1 MHVLL
6 HIRREWQESDPLM
19 PFNPFFV
26 CLHIIMGEQIIKTTT
41 KILSIATFLAAVLSF
56 NILSAQ
62 ETGSITTA
70 DTIKKATPVIVPLT
84 KYQLRIREKAQ
95 KDSLRYIRDSIKS
108 EIPRILESYIIPDS
122 LKYKKIILWNYD
134 SYLNRITGMLKQDT
148 TFNGNFHFLPF
159 MKKDVGATYLGVSGS
174 AAQSFNYFLRDKS
187 DFFTA
192 FDPYIPYS
200 YTKESHPFYNVK
212 TPHTELAYRGT
223 ILAERAKEETNI
235 HFLTTQNISP
245 QFNFTVLYERYGGKG
260 ILNKESTDNRTFSL
274 TSNYLGKRYVAHAG
288 YIFQSIKREENGGIF
303 DDTMVLD
310 TNVNPKAID
319 YRLNTAYNRLRR
331 NSVFL
336 THSYGIPI
344 HLSKKDTLNNN
355 SGTVAYIGHSFEFA
369 TYYRR
374 YTDAIN
380 LSDTEARNFYNNRF
394 FINAIESND
403 STRLN
408 LIENRFFIRLQPW
421 AIDGII
427 SKLDGGVG
435 HQYVSY
441 YTFRPD
447 NYIGGMHNSIYNNV
461 YAYFGASGQ
470 FRKYLM
476 WEGNGKLNL
485 AGYNSGDFNVDAKV
499 RLSVYPIKEGIHLTG
514 KLKIANTTTDLFNS
528 YYYSN
533 HFFWDNKF
541 GKTTETRVEAL
552 LDIPKFKLQAF
563 FGYSLL
569 NNYIYYNNLGDAT
582 QNGNLLNV
590 MSASAKFDFRL
601 WKFHFFNR
609 VLFQLTSDQE
619 VMPLPLLSANL
630 RYFFQFVV
638 VKNVMTLQLGVDV
651 LYHTKYFAPSYNP
664 ALGQFHTQNERKI
677 GAVPYIDP
685 FINIQWKQASIFI
698 KYMNAAQGW
707 PTGDYFSANHYIR
720 PMRAIQ
726 FGLNWPFY
734 IK

>member
-1 MHVLL
+1 
-6 HIRREWQESDPLM
+6 
-19 PFNPFFV
+19 
-26 CLHIIMGEQIIKTTT
+26 MGEQIIKTTT

-56 NILSAQ
+56 NILPAQ
-62 ETGSITTA
+62 NTGSITTA
-70 DTIKKATPVIVPLT
+70 DTVKKTTPVVVPLT
-84 KYQLRIREKAQ
+84 KYQLKIREKAQ
-95 KDSLRYIRDSIKS
+95 RDSLRYIRDSIKS

-174 AAQSFNYFLRDKS
+174 AAQSYNYFLRDKS

-245 QFNFTVLYERYGGKG
+245 QFNFTVLYDRYGGKG

-344 HLSKKDTLNNN
+344 RLSKKDTLNNN

-380 LSDTEARNFYNNRF
+380 LSDTEARNYYNNRF

-552 LDIPKFKLQAF
+552 LDIPKFKLQGF

-601 WKFHFFNR
+601 WNFHFFNR
-609 VLFQLTSDQE
+609 VLFQLSSDQE

-638 VKNVMTLQLGVDV
+638 VKNAMTVQIGADV

>member
-1 MHVLL
+1 
-6 HIRREWQESDPLM
+6 
-19 PFNPFFV
+19 
-26 CLHIIMGEQIIKTTT
+26 MGEQIIKTTT